1 MAVHEVVLDPD
12 GDILVIVPG
21 KPPQDLAKPSSP
33 SSGETNLNGTEP
45 AEDVPVE
52 APAEYVPIE
61 APAEEAVNNEE
72 HQPDA
77 SVPQEE
83 EEWRFKASSKHLSLA
98 STNIKKMMTGWRE
111 GNETHDD
118 GLVHWGLSG
127 FDVDAISIILSV
139 IHGLNRRV
147 PRTVSLARLAQ
158 IALVVDYLD
167 CHEVMELY
175 ASIWV
180 DRIGDS
186 IKDPSRED
194 WDGWI
199 TVAGVFQ
206 NAPILKR
213 WTRVAIIQKLN
224 GAPSLELPILSKA
237 YDLIEQRRQEHLDK
251 IVSSVYTHL
260 DRLSEQK
267 VCSVECDAILLGT
280 LIRQLRANSLPSVR
294 PTRPYEGLSFG
305 NVVNTIKGLTV
316 PEWYSKV
323 NETEEFRHNPFDF
336 WGATKKVSKSHSKK
350 AKTKVK
356 KSVSVGGFGQAA
368 VEDFEE
374 LEDLVVVEHHC
385 GFDGLLA
392 TVNSLESEIQ
402 GLDLE
407 SDLGIMHAG

>member
-21 KPPQDLAKPSSP
+21 KIPRDPAKTVSFSSN
-33 SSGETNLNGTEP
+33 GTNHNGTESADEASEAAPVETP
-45 AEDVPVE
+45 AED
-52 APAEYVPIE
+52 AI
-61 APAEEAVNNEE
+61 NNEE

-77 SVPQEE
+77 SAPQDV
-83 EEWRFKASSKHLSLA
+83 EEWQFKASSKHLSLA
-98 STNIKKMMTGWRE
+98 STYIKKMMAE
-111 GNETHDD
+111 PGNETHDD
-118 GLVHWGLSG
+118 GLVHWAFSG

-147 PRTVSLARLAQ
+147 PRTVSLAMLAQ

-180 DRIGDS
+180 DHIGDT
-186 IKDPSRED
+186 IKNPSRED

-199 TVAGVFQ
+199 SVAGVFH

-224 GAPSLELPILSKA
+224 GAPSLELPILAKA

-251 IVSSVYTHL
+251 IVSCVYTHL

-267 VCSVECDAILLGT
+267 ACSVECDAILLGT

-294 PTRPYEGLSFG
+294 PSRPYEGLSF
-305 NVVNTIKGLTV
+305 NSMVNTIKGLTV
-316 PEWYSKV
+316 PEWYSKM
-323 NETEEFRHNPFDF
+323 NEAEELRHNPFEF
-336 WGATKKVSKSHSKK
+336 WGAAKKESKSHRKK

-356 KSVSVGGFGQAA
+356 KSVPSNGLFPGQ
-368 VEDFEE
+368 VEEFEE
-374 LEDLVVVEHHC
+374 LEDLIVVEHHC

-407 SDLGIMHAG
+407 SDLGIVHAE